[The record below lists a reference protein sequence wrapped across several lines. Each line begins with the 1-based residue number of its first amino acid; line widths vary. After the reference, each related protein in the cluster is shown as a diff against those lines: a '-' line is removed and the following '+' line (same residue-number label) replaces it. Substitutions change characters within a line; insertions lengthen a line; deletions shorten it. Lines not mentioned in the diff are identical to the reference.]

1 MGINFADEKVNIKST
16 VQFGSKRIISNPV
29 QEEIRKSGLKIPKPE
44 YEKLSVKNYMTEE
57 EYKAF
62 STLPPSQQ
70 KRAFEVF
77 KQSPEYKRFK
87 KNLDA
92 QSKIFS
98 KDVTDSVTFFGD
110 NMDTAGSDN
119 ARTDNKKR
127 RSNSHEDAE
136 SRGYSLR
143 TSDDNSMNISRQE
156 ALKTSTESAE
166 NAGKQAATAARTGA
180 KTAAQTGAAAGT
192 GGASEVAK
200 AATEAVKKYSDTLK
214 EATAQSESEPA
225 DYETEHSSDI
235 AISKSEMGTIQKI
248 TAVIM
253 TFVAAL
259 ISQIG
264 IILLPVLII
273 IAIVIVLVS
282 ILITLI
288 TSIAGTIADTGE
300 KTVSGIYKQLLS
312 SNTIGYT
319 QEIEDAAK
327 GENLDD
333 YVNYLLAIMEVETHG
348 TGTDVMQSSES
359 AGLPPNSFK
368 TPQES
373 IVQGA
378 KYFASCVM
386 KASEKGCDIN
396 TAIQAY
402 NYGTG
407 FIDYVAE
414 NGKVYTLDLAIAFA
428 EEKSGGKQVDYKNQI
443 AIDYN
448 GGWRYA
454 YGNMFYAQLV
464 NQYIYNYDNATVQK
478 IVDEAMK
485 YSGWDYISGGSSPD
499 DGGFDCSGLVQYVY
513 GEAGISLPRLEK
525 DQYEACEE
533 IEAENI
539 QPGDLIFY
547 KNETSNGEIGHVA
560 IYLGNGKVFEAGD
573 PIGIY
578 SATDEWHTSNQLHIG
593 RVKGI
598 EDSDST
604 SDD

>member
-1 MGINFADEKVNIKST
+1 MGINFADEKVNVKSIP
-16 VQFGSKRIISNPV
+16 QFGSTRKILNPV
-29 QEEIRKSGLKIPKPE
+29 EEEIKKSGLKIPKPE
-44 YEKLSVKNYMTEE
+44 YERLSVENYMTKE

-62 STLPPSQQ
+62 SSLPPSQQ

-87 KNLDA
+87 KKLDA
-92 QSKIFS
+92 QSELLS
-98 KDVTDSVTFFGD
+98 KNVTDSVTFFD
-110 NMDTAGSDN
+110 EKNKKNEQPS
-119 ARTDNKKR
+119 TDNQNYSYRINEQETTYSAMENTKKAG
-127 RSNSHEDAE
+127 EQTAKK
-136 SRGYSLR
+136 
-143 TSDDNSMNISRQE
+143 
-156 ALKTSTESAE
+156 AAE
-166 NAGKQAATAARTGA
+166 NGA
-180 KTAAQTGAAAGT
+180 KTAAQTGAAAGS
-192 GGASEVAK
+192 GGASEIAK
-200 AATEAVKKYSDTLK
+200 EATEAVKKYADTLK
-214 EATAQSESEPA
+214 DASSQSESDPT
-225 DYETEHSSDI
+225 DYQTEHSSDI
-235 AISKSEMGTIQKI
+235 AISKSGMGTIQKI

-253 TFVAAL
+253 AFAAAL
-259 ISQIG
+259 ISQLG
-264 IILLPVLII
+264 VILLPLLIVL
-273 IAIVIVLVS
+273 AVVIVIVSLLVA
-282 ILITLI
+282 LIS
-288 TSIAGTIADTGE
+288 SIAGAVKDASSAQVIAGL
-300 KTVSGIYKQLLS
+300 YRQLLS
-312 SNTIGYT
+312 DNTISYT
-319 QEIEDAAK
+319 QDVKDAAVN
-327 GENLDD
+327 EQVED
-333 YVNYLLAIMEVETHG
+333 YVNYLLAIMEVESHG
-348 TGTDVMQSSES
+348 IGTDVMQSSES

-373 IVQGA
+373 IAQGA

-386 KASEKGCDIN
+386 KASEKECDIN

-414 NGKVYTLDLAIAFA
+414 NGKAYTLDLAIAFA
-428 EEKSGGKQVDYKNQI
+428 EEKSGGNQVAYKNQI

-513 GEAGISLPRLEK
+513 GKAGINLPRLEK

-533 IEAENI
+533 IEEENI

-598 EDSDST
+598 EDADSA

>member
-1 MGINFADEKVNIKST
+1 MGINFADEKVNVKSIP
-16 VQFGSKRIISNPV
+16 QFGSTRKILNPV
-29 QEEIRKSGLKIPKPE
+29 EEEIKKSGLKIPKPE
-44 YEKLSVKNYMTEE
+44 YERLSVENYMTKE

-62 STLPPSQQ
+62 SSLSPSQQ

-87 KNLDA
+87 KKLDA
-92 QSKIFS
+92 QSELLS
-98 KDVTDSVTFFGD
+98 KNVTDSVTFFD
-110 NMDTAGSDN
+110 EKNKKN
-119 ARTDNKKR
+119 EQPYTDNQ
-127 RSNSHEDAE
+127 N
-136 SRGYSLR
+136 YSYR
-143 TSDDNSMNISRQE
+143 INEQE
-156 ALKTSTESAE
+156 ASYSAMENTKKAGEQTAKKAAE
-166 NAGKQAATAARTGA
+166 NGA
-180 KTAAQTGAAAGT
+180 KTAAQTGAAAGS
-192 GGASEVAK
+192 GGASEIAK
-200 AATEAVKKYSDTLK
+200 EATEAVKKYADTLK
-214 EATAQSESEPA
+214 DASSQPESDPT
-225 DYETEHSSDI
+225 DYQTEHSSDI
-235 AISKSEMGTIQKI
+235 AISKSGMGTIQKI

-253 TFVAAL
+253 AFAAAL
-259 ISQIG
+259 ISQLG
-264 IILLPVLII
+264 VILLPLLIVL
-273 IAIVIVLVS
+273 AVVIVIVSLLVA
-282 ILITLI
+282 LIS
-288 TSIAGTIADTGE
+288 SIAGAVKDASSAQVIAGL
-300 KTVSGIYKQLLS
+300 YRQLLS
-312 SNTIGYT
+312 DNTISYT
-319 QEIEDAAK
+319 QDVKDAAVN
-327 GENLDD
+327 EQIED
-333 YVNYLLAIMEVETHG
+333 YVNYLLAIMEVESHG
-348 TGTDVMQSSES
+348 IGTDVMQSSES

-373 IVQGA
+373 IAQGA

-386 KASEKGCDIN
+386 KASEKECDIN

-414 NGKVYTLDLAIAFA
+414 NGKAYTLDLAIAFA
-428 EEKSGGKQVDYKNQI
+428 EEKSGGKQVAYKNQI

-478 IVDEAMK
+478 IIDEAMK
-485 YSGWDYISGGSSPD
+485 YSGLDYISGGSSPD

-513 GEAGISLPRLEK
+513 GEAGINLPRLEK

-560 IYLGNGKVFEAGD
+560 IYIGNGKVFEAGD

-598 EDSDST
+598 EDADSA

>member
-1 MGINFADEKVNIKST
+1 MGINFADEKVNVKSIP
-16 VQFGSKRIISNPV
+16 QFGSTRKILNPV
-29 QEEIRKSGLKIPKPE
+29 EEEIKKSGLKIPKPE
-44 YEKLSVKNYMTEE
+44 YERLSVENYMTKE

-62 STLPPSQQ
+62 SSLPPSQQ

-87 KNLDA
+87 KKLDA
-92 QSKIFS
+92 QSELLS
-98 KDVTDSVTFFGD
+98 KNVTDSVTFFD
-110 NMDTAGSDN
+110 EKNKKNEQPS
-119 ARTDNKKR
+119 TDNQNYSYRINEQETTYSAMENTKKAG
-127 RSNSHEDAE
+127 EQTAKK
-136 SRGYSLR
+136 
-143 TSDDNSMNISRQE
+143 
-156 ALKTSTESAE
+156 AAE
-166 NAGKQAATAARTGA
+166 NGA
-180 KTAAQTGAAAGT
+180 KTAAQTGAAAGS
-192 GGASEVAK
+192 GGASEIAK
-200 AATEAVKKYSDTLK
+200 EATEAVKKYADTLK
-214 EATAQSESEPA
+214 DASSQSESDPT
-225 DYETEHSSDI
+225 DYQTEHSSDI
-235 AISKSEMGTIQKI
+235 AISKSGMGTIQKI

-253 TFVAAL
+253 AFAAAL
-259 ISQIG
+259 ISQLG
-264 IILLPVLII
+264 VILLPLLIVL
-273 IAIVIVLVS
+273 AVVIVIVSLLVA
-282 ILITLI
+282 LIS
-288 TSIAGTIADTGE
+288 SIAGAVQDASSAQVIAGL
-300 KTVSGIYKQLLS
+300 YRQLLS
-312 SNTIGYT
+312 DNTISYT
-319 QEIEDAAK
+319 QDVKDAAVN
-327 GENLDD
+327 EQVED
-333 YVNYLLAIMEVETHG
+333 YVNYLLAIMEVESHG
-348 TGTDVMQSSES
+348 IGTDVMQSSES

-373 IVQGA
+373 IAQGA

-386 KASEKGCDIN
+386 KASEKECDIN

-414 NGKVYTLDLAIAFA
+414 NGKAYTLDLAIAFA
-428 EEKSGGKQVDYKNQI
+428 EEKSGGNQVAYKNQI

-478 IVDEAMK
+478 IIDEAMK

-513 GEAGISLPRLEK
+513 GEAGINLPRLEK
-525 DQYEACEE
+525 DQYEVCEE

-598 EDSDST
+598 EDADSA

>member
-1 MGINFADEKVNIKST
+1 MGINFADEKVNVKSIP
-16 VQFGSKRIISNPV
+16 QFGSTRKILNPV
-29 QEEIRKSGLKIPKPE
+29 EEEIKKSCLKIPKPE
-44 YEKLSVKNYMTEE
+44 YERLSVENYMTKE

-62 STLPPSQQ
+62 SSLPPSQQ

-87 KNLDA
+87 KKLDA
-92 QSKIFS
+92 QSELLS
-98 KDVTDSVTFFGD
+98 KNVTDSVTFFD
-110 NMDTAGSDN
+110 EKNKKNEQPS
-119 ARTDNKKR
+119 TDNQNYSYRINEQETTYSAMENTKKAG
-127 RSNSHEDAE
+127 EQTAKK
-136 SRGYSLR
+136 
-143 TSDDNSMNISRQE
+143 
-156 ALKTSTESAE
+156 AAE
-166 NAGKQAATAARTGA
+166 NGA
-180 KTAAQTGAAAGT
+180 KTAAQTGAAAGS
-192 GGASEVAK
+192 GGASEIAK
-200 AATEAVKKYSDTLK
+200 EATEAVKKYADTLK
-214 EATAQSESEPA
+214 DASSQSESDPT
-225 DYETEHSSDI
+225 DYQTEHSSDI
-235 AISKSEMGTIQKI
+235 AISKSGMGTIQKI

-253 TFVAAL
+253 AFAAAL
-259 ISQIG
+259 ISQLG
-264 IILLPVLII
+264 VILLPLLIVL
-273 IAIVIVLVS
+273 AVVIVIVSLLVA
-282 ILITLI
+282 LIS
-288 TSIAGTIADTGE
+288 SIAGAVKDASSAQVIAGL
-300 KTVSGIYKQLLS
+300 YRQLLS
-312 SNTIGYT
+312 DNTISYT
-319 QEIEDAAK
+319 QDVKDAAVN
-327 GENLDD
+327 EQVED
-333 YVNYLLAIMEVETHG
+333 YVNYLLAIMEVESHG
-348 TGTDVMQSSES
+348 IGTDVMQSSES

-373 IVQGA
+373 IAQGA

-386 KASEKGCDIN
+386 KASEKECDIN

-414 NGKVYTLDLAIAFA
+414 NGKAYTLDLAIAFA
-428 EEKSGGKQVDYKNQI
+428 EEKSGGNQVAYKNQI

-478 IVDEAMK
+478 IIDEAMK

-513 GEAGISLPRLEK
+513 GEAGINLPRLEK
-525 DQYEACEE
+525 DQYEVCEE

-598 EDSDST
+598 EDADSA

>member
-1 MGINFADEKVNIKST
+1 MGINFADEKVNVKSMP
-16 VQFGSKRIISNPV
+16 QFGSTRKILNPV
-29 QEEIRKSGLKIPKPE
+29 EEEIKRSGLKIPKPE
-44 YEKLSVKNYMTEE
+44 YERMSVENYMTKE

-62 STLPPSQQ
+62 SSLPPSQQ

-87 KNLDA
+87 KKLDA
-92 QSKIFS
+92 QSELLS
-98 KDVTDSVTFFGD
+98 KNVTDSVTFFD
-110 NMDTAGSDN
+110 EKNKKNEQPS
-119 ARTDNKKR
+119 TDNQ
-127 RSNSHEDAE
+127 N
-136 SRGYSLR
+136 YSYR
-143 TSDDNSMNISRQE
+143 INEQE
-156 ALKTSTESAE
+156 ATYSAMENTKKAGEQTAKKAAE
-166 NAGKQAATAARTGA
+166 NGA
-180 KTAAQTGAAAGT
+180 KTAAQTGAAAGS
-192 GGASEVAK
+192 GGASEIAK
-200 AATEAVKKYSDTLK
+200 EATEAVKKYADTLK
-214 EATAQSESEPA
+214 DASSQPESDPT
-225 DYETEHSSDI
+225 DYQTEHSSDI
-235 AISKSEMGTIQKI
+235 AISKSGMGTIQKI

-253 TFVAAL
+253 AFAAAL
-259 ISQIG
+259 ISQLG
-264 IILLPVLII
+264 VILLPLLIVL
-273 IAIVIVLVS
+273 AVVIVIVSLLVA
-282 ILITLI
+282 LIS
-288 TSIAGTIADTGE
+288 SIAGAVKDASSAQVIAGL
-300 KTVSGIYKQLLS
+300 YRQLLS
-312 SNTIGYT
+312 DNTISYT
-319 QEIEDAAK
+319 QDVKDAAVN
-327 GENLDD
+327 EQVED
-333 YVNYLLAIMEVETHG
+333 YVNYLLAIMEVESHG
-348 TGTDVMQSSES
+348 IGTDVMQSSES

-373 IVQGA
+373 IAQGA

-386 KASEKGCDIN
+386 KASDKECDIN

-407 FIDYVAE
+407 FIDFVAE

-428 EEKSGGKQVDYKNQI
+428 EEKSGGKQVAYKNQI

-478 IVDEAMK
+478 IIDEAMK

-513 GEAGISLPRLEK
+513 GEAGINLPRLEK
-525 DQYEACEE
+525 DQYEVCEE

-560 IYLGNGKVFEAGD
+560 IYLGNGKVLEAGD

-598 EDSDST
+598 EDADSA

>member
-1 MGINFADEKVNIKST
+1 MGINFADEKVNVKSIP
-16 VQFGSKRIISNPV
+16 QFGSTRKILNPV
-29 QEEIRKSGLKIPKPE
+29 EEEIKKSGLKIPKPE
-44 YEKLSVKNYMTEE
+44 YERLSVENYMTKE

-62 STLPPSQQ
+62 SSLPPSQQ

-87 KNLDA
+87 KKLDA
-92 QSKIFS
+92 QSELLS
-98 KDVTDSVTFFGD
+98 KNVTDSVTFFD
-110 NMDTAGSDN
+110 EKNKKNEQPS
-119 ARTDNKKR
+119 TDNQNYSYRINEQETTYSAMENTKKAG
-127 RSNSHEDAE
+127 EQTAKK
-136 SRGYSLR
+136 
-143 TSDDNSMNISRQE
+143 
-156 ALKTSTESAE
+156 AAE
-166 NAGKQAATAARTGA
+166 NGA
-180 KTAAQTGAAAGT
+180 KTAAQTGAAAGS
-192 GGASEVAK
+192 GGASEIAK
-200 AATEAVKKYSDTLK
+200 EATEAVKKYADTLK
-214 EATAQSESEPA
+214 DASSQSESDPT
-225 DYETEHSSDI
+225 DYQTEHSSDI
-235 AISKSEMGTIQKI
+235 AISKSGMGTIQKI

-253 TFVAAL
+253 AFAAAL
-259 ISQIG
+259 ISQLG
-264 IILLPVLII
+264 VILLPLLIVL
-273 IAIVIVLVS
+273 AVVIVIVSLLVA
-282 ILITLI
+282 LIS
-288 TSIAGTIADTGE
+288 SIAGAVKDASSAQVIAGL
-300 KTVSGIYKQLLS
+300 YRQLLS
-312 SNTIGYT
+312 DNTISYT
-319 QEIEDAAK
+319 QDVKDAAVN
-327 GENLDD
+327 EQVED
-333 YVNYLLAIMEVETHG
+333 YVNYLLAIMEVESHG
-348 TGTDVMQSSES
+348 IGTDVMQSSES

-373 IVQGA
+373 IAQGA

-386 KASEKGCDIN
+386 KASEKECDIN

-414 NGKVYTLDLAIAFA
+414 NGKAYTLDLAIAFA
-428 EEKSGGKQVDYKNQI
+428 EEKSGGNQVAYKNQI
-443 AIDYN
+443 AINYN

-478 IVDEAMK
+478 IIDEAMK

-513 GEAGISLPRLEK
+513 GEAGINLPRLEK
-525 DQYEACEE
+525 DQYEVCEE

-598 EDSDST
+598 EDADSA

>member
-1 MGINFADEKVNIKST
+1 MGINFADEKVNVKSIP
-16 VQFGSKRIISNPV
+16 QFGSTRKILNPV
-29 QEEIRKSGLKIPKPE
+29 EEEIKRSGLKIPKPE
-44 YEKLSVKNYMTEE
+44 YERMSVENYMTKE

-62 STLPPSQQ
+62 SSLPPSQQ

-87 KNLDA
+87 KKLDA
-92 QSKIFS
+92 QSELLS
-98 KDVTDSVTFFGD
+98 KNVTDSVTFFD
-110 NMDTAGSDN
+110 EKNKKNEQPS
-119 ARTDNKKR
+119 TDNQNYSYRINEHEASYSAMENTQKAGEQTAKK
-127 RSNSHEDAE
+127 A
-136 SRGYSLR
+136 
-143 TSDDNSMNISRQE
+143 
-156 ALKTSTESAE
+156 AE
-166 NAGKQAATAARTGA
+166 NGA
-180 KTAAQTGAAAGT
+180 KTAAQTGAAAGS
-192 GGASEVAK
+192 GGASEIAK
-200 AATEAVKKYSDTLK
+200 EATEAVKKYADTLK
-214 EATAQSESEPA
+214 DASSQPESDPT
-225 DYETEHSSDI
+225 DYQTEHSSDI
-235 AISKSEMGTIQKI
+235 AISKSGMGTIQKI

-253 TFVAAL
+253 AFAAAL
-259 ISQIG
+259 ISQLG
-264 IILLPVLII
+264 VILLPLLIVL
-273 IAIVIVLVS
+273 AVVIVIVSLLVA
-282 ILITLI
+282 LIS
-288 TSIAGTIADTGE
+288 SIAGAVKDASSAQVIAGL
-300 KTVSGIYKQLLS
+300 YRQLLS
-312 SNTIGYT
+312 DNTISYT
-319 QEIEDAAK
+319 QDVKDAAVN
-327 GENLDD
+327 EQVED
-333 YVNYLLAIMEVETHG
+333 YVNYLLAIMEVESHG
-348 TGTDVMQSSES
+348 IGTDVMQSSES

-373 IVQGA
+373 IAQGA

-386 KASEKGCDIN
+386 KASEKECDIN

-407 FIDYVAE
+407 FIDFVAE

-428 EEKSGGKQVDYKNQI
+428 EEKSGGKQVAYKNQI

-513 GEAGISLPRLEK
+513 GEAGINLPRLEK
-525 DQYEACEE
+525 DQYETCEE

-560 IYLGNGKVFEAGD
+560 IYIGNGKVFEAGD

-598 EDSDST
+598 EDADSA

>member
-1 MGINFADEKVNIKST
+1 MTGVVLTLAPDYIPRFRKLVPRLIKRLR
-16 VQFGSKRIISNPV
+16 VVISGN
-29 QEEIRKSGLKIPKPE
+29 G
-44 YEKLSVKNYMTEE
+44 
-57 EYKAF
+57 KAEC
-62 STLPPSQQ
+62 
-70 KRAFEVF
+70 AV
-77 KQSPEYKRFK
+77 
-87 KNLDA
+87 
-92 QSKIFS
+92 
-98 KDVTDSVTFFGD
+98 DSVPDPFVQV
-110 NMDTAGSDN
+110 NMLHLLSILA
-119 ARTDNKKR
+119 
-127 RSNSHEDAE
+127 EDDKE
-136 SRGYSLR
+136 
-143 TSDDNSMNISRQE
+143 
-156 ALKTSTESAE
+156 
-166 NAGKQAATAARTGA
+166 
-180 KTAAQTGAAAGT
+180 
-192 GGASEVAK
+192 
-200 AATEAVKKYSDTLK
+200 ATEAVKKYADTLK
-214 EATAQSESEPA
+214 DASSQPESDPT
-225 DYETEHSSDI
+225 DYQTEHSSDI
-235 AISKSEMGTIQKI
+235 AISKSGMGTIQKI

-253 TFVAAL
+253 AFAAAL
-259 ISQIG
+259 ISQLG
-264 IILLPVLII
+264 VILLPLLIVL
-273 IAIVIVLVS
+273 AVVIVIVSLLVA
-282 ILITLI
+282 LIS
-288 TSIAGTIADTGE
+288 SIAGAVKDASSAQVIAGL
-300 KTVSGIYKQLLS
+300 YRQLLS
-312 SNTIGYT
+312 DNTISYT
-319 QEIEDAAK
+319 QDVKDAAVN
-327 GENLDD
+327 EQIED
-333 YVNYLLAIMEVETHG
+333 YVNYLLAIMEVESHG
-348 TGTDVMQSSES
+348 IGTDVMQSSES

-373 IVQGA
+373 IAQGA

-386 KASEKGCDIN
+386 KASEKECDIN

-414 NGKVYTLDLAIAFA
+414 NGKAYTLDLAIAFA
-428 EEKSGGKQVDYKNQI
+428 EEKSGGKQVAYKNQI

-478 IVDEAMK
+478 IIDEAMK

-513 GEAGISLPRLEK
+513 GEAGINLPRLEK

-560 IYLGNGKVFEAGD
+560 IYIGNGKVFEAGD

-598 EDSDST
+598 EDADSA

>member
-1 MGINFADEKVNIKST
+1 MGINFADEKVNVKSIP
-16 VQFGSKRIISNPV
+16 QFGSTRKILNPV
-29 QEEIRKSGLKIPKPE
+29 EEEIKKSGLKIPKPE
-44 YEKLSVKNYMTEE
+44 YERLSVENYMTKE

-62 STLPPSQQ
+62 SSLSPSQQ

-87 KNLDA
+87 KKLDA
-92 QSKIFS
+92 QSELLS
-98 KDVTDSVTFFGD
+98 KNVTDSVTFFD
-110 NMDTAGSDN
+110 EKNKKN
-119 ARTDNKKR
+119 EQPYTDNQ
-127 RSNSHEDAE
+127 N
-136 SRGYSLR
+136 YSYR
-143 TSDDNSMNISRQE
+143 INEQE
-156 ALKTSTESAE
+156 ASYSAMENTKKAGEQTAKKAAE
-166 NAGKQAATAARTGA
+166 NGA
-180 KTAAQTGAAAGT
+180 KTAAQTGAAAGS
-192 GGASEVAK
+192 GGASEIAK
-200 AATEAVKKYSDTLK
+200 EATEAVKKYADTLK
-214 EATAQSESEPA
+214 DASSQPESDPT
-225 DYETEHSSDI
+225 DYQTEHSSDI
-235 AISKSEMGTIQKI
+235 AISKSGMGTIQKI

-253 TFVAAL
+253 AFAAAL
-259 ISQIG
+259 ISQLG
-264 IILLPVLII
+264 VILLPLLIVL
-273 IAIVIVLVS
+273 AVVIVIVSLLVA
-282 ILITLI
+282 LIS
-288 TSIAGTIADTGE
+288 SIAGAVKDASSAQVIAGL
-300 KTVSGIYKQLLS
+300 YRQLLS
-312 SNTIGYT
+312 DNTISYT
-319 QEIEDAAK
+319 QDVKDAAVN
-327 GENLDD
+327 EQVED
-333 YVNYLLAIMEVETHG
+333 YVNYLLAIMEVESHG
-348 TGTDVMQSSES
+348 IGTDVMQSSES

-373 IVQGA
+373 IAQGA

-386 KASEKGCDIN
+386 KASEKECDIN

-414 NGKVYTLDLAIAFA
+414 NGKAYTLDLAIAFA
-428 EEKSGGKQVDYKNQI
+428 EEKSGGNQVAYKNQI

-478 IVDEAMK
+478 IIDEAMK
-485 YSGWDYISGGSSPD
+485 YSGWDYISGGSSHD

-513 GEAGISLPRLEK
+513 GEAGINLPRLEK
-525 DQYEACEE
+525 DQYEVCEE

-598 EDSDST
+598 EDADSA

>member
-1 MGINFADEKVNIKST
+1 MGINFADEKVNVKSIP
-16 VQFGSKRIISNPV
+16 QFGSTRKILNPV
-29 QEEIRKSGLKIPKPE
+29 EEEIKKSGLKIPKPE
-44 YEKLSVKNYMTEE
+44 YERLSVENYMTKE

-62 STLPPSQQ
+62 SSLSPSQQ

-87 KNLDA
+87 KKLDA
-92 QSKIFS
+92 QSELLS
-98 KDVTDSVTFFGD
+98 KNVTDSVTFFD
-110 NMDTAGSDN
+110 EKNKKNEQPS
-119 ARTDNKKR
+119 TDNQNYSYRINEHEASYSAMENTKKAG
-127 RSNSHEDAE
+127 EQTAKK
-136 SRGYSLR
+136 
-143 TSDDNSMNISRQE
+143 
-156 ALKTSTESAE
+156 AAE
-166 NAGKQAATAARTGA
+166 NGA
-180 KTAAQTGAAAGT
+180 KTAAQTGAAAGS
-192 GGASEVAK
+192 GGASEIAK
-200 AATEAVKKYSDTLK
+200 EATEAVKKYADTLK
-214 EATAQSESEPA
+214 DASSQPESDPT
-225 DYETEHSSDI
+225 DYQTEHSSDI
-235 AISKSEMGTIQKI
+235 AISKSGMGTIQKI

-253 TFVAAL
+253 AFAAAL
-259 ISQIG
+259 ISQLG
-264 IILLPVLII
+264 VILLPLLIVL
-273 IAIVIVLVS
+273 AVVIVIVSLLVA
-282 ILITLI
+282 LIS
-288 TSIAGTIADTGE
+288 SIAGA
-300 KTVSGIYKQLLS
+300 VSDASTATAIGGLYKQLLS
-312 SNTIGYT
+312 DNTISYT
-319 QEIEDAAK
+319 DDVKDAAANEK
-327 GENLDD
+327 IED
-333 YVNYLLAIMEVETHG
+333 YVNYLLAIMEVESHG
-348 TGTDVMQSSES
+348 SGTDVMQSSES

-373 IVQGA
+373 ITQGA
-378 KYFASCVM
+378 KYFASCVT
-386 KASEKGCDIN
+386 KASEKNCDIN

-407 FIDYVAE
+407 FIDFVAE

-428 EEKSGGKQVDYKNQI
+428 KDKSDGKKVDYKNQI

-513 GEAGISLPRLEK
+513 GEAGINLPRLEK

-533 IEAENI
+533 IEEENI

-598 EDSDST
+598 EDADSEG
-604 SDD
+604 DD

>member
-1 MGINFADEKVNIKST
+1 MGINFADEKVNVKSMP
-16 VQFGSKRIISNPV
+16 QFGSTRKILNPV
-29 QEEIRKSGLKIPKPE
+29 EEEIKRSGLKIPKPE
-44 YEKLSVKNYMTEE
+44 YERLSVENYMTKE

-62 STLPPSQQ
+62 SSLPPSQQ

-87 KNLDA
+87 KKLDA
-92 QSKIFS
+92 QSELLS
-98 KDVTDSVTFFGD
+98 KNVTDSVTFFD
-110 NMDTAGSDN
+110 EKNKKNEQPS
-119 ARTDNKKR
+119 TDNQNYSYRINEQETTYSAMENTKKAG
-127 RSNSHEDAE
+127 EQTAKK
-136 SRGYSLR
+136 
-143 TSDDNSMNISRQE
+143 
-156 ALKTSTESAE
+156 AAE
-166 NAGKQAATAARTGA
+166 NGA
-180 KTAAQTGAAAGT
+180 KTAAQTGAAAGS
-192 GGASEVAK
+192 GGASEIAK
-200 AATEAVKKYSDTLK
+200 EATEAVKKYADTLK
-214 EATAQSESEPA
+214 DASSQSESDPT
-225 DYETEHSSDI
+225 DYQTEHSSDI
-235 AISKSEMGTIQKI
+235 AISKSGMGTIQKI

-253 TFVAAL
+253 AFAAAL
-259 ISQIG
+259 ISQLG
-264 IILLPVLII
+264 VILLPLLIVL
-273 IAIVIVLVS
+273 AVVIVIVSLLVA
-282 ILITLI
+282 LIS
-288 TSIAGTIADTGE
+288 SIAGAVKDASSAQVIAGL
-300 KTVSGIYKQLLS
+300 YRQLLS
-312 SNTIGYT
+312 DNTISYT
-319 QEIEDAAK
+319 QDVKDAAVN
-327 GENLDD
+327 EQVED
-333 YVNYLLAIMEVETHG
+333 YVNYLLAIMEVESHG
-348 TGTDVMQSSES
+348 IGTDVMQSSES

-373 IVQGA
+373 IAQGA

-386 KASEKGCDIN
+386 KASEKECDIN

-414 NGKVYTLDLAIAFA
+414 NGKAYTLDLAIAFA
-428 EEKSGGKQVDYKNQI
+428 EEKSGGNQVAYKNQI

-478 IVDEAMK
+478 IIDEAMK

-513 GEAGISLPRLEK
+513 GEAGINLPRLEK
-525 DQYEACEE
+525 DQYEVCEE

-560 IYLGNGKVFEAGD
+560 IYIGNGKVFEAGD

-598 EDSDST
+598 EDADSA

>member
-1 MGINFADEKVNIKST
+1 MGINFADEKVNVKSIP
-16 VQFGSKRIISNPV
+16 QFGSTRKILNPV
-29 QEEIRKSGLKIPKPE
+29 EEEIKKSGLKIPKPE
-44 YEKLSVKNYMTEE
+44 YERLSVENYMTKE

-62 STLPPSQQ
+62 SSLSPSQQ

-87 KNLDA
+87 KKLDA
-92 QSKIFS
+92 QSELLS
-98 KDVTDSVTFFGD
+98 KNVTDSVTFFD
-110 NMDTAGSDN
+110 EKNKKN
-119 ARTDNKKR
+119 EQPYTDNQ
-127 RSNSHEDAE
+127 N
-136 SRGYSLR
+136 YSYR
-143 TSDDNSMNISRQE
+143 INEQE
-156 ALKTSTESAE
+156 ASYSAMENTKKAGEQTAKKAAE
-166 NAGKQAATAARTGA
+166 NGA
-180 KTAAQTGAAAGT
+180 KTAAQTGAAAGS
-192 GGASEVAK
+192 GGASEIAK
-200 AATEAVKKYSDTLK
+200 EATEAVKKYADTLK
-214 EATAQSESEPA
+214 DASSQPESDPT
-225 DYETEHSSDI
+225 DYQTEHSSDI
-235 AISKSEMGTIQKI
+235 AISKSGMGTIQKI

-253 TFVAAL
+253 AFAAAL
-259 ISQIG
+259 ISQLG
-264 IILLPVLII
+264 VILLPLLIVL
-273 IAIVIVLVS
+273 AVVIVIVSLLVA
-282 ILITLI
+282 LIS
-288 TSIAGTIADTGE
+288 SIAGAVKDASSAQVIAGL
-300 KTVSGIYKQLLS
+300 YRQLLS
-312 SNTIGYT
+312 DNTISYT
-319 QEIEDAAK
+319 QDVKDAAVN
-327 GENLDD
+327 EQIED
-333 YVNYLLAIMEVETHG
+333 YVNYLLAIMEVESHG
-348 TGTDVMQSSES
+348 IGTDVMQSSES

-373 IVQGA
+373 IAQGA

-386 KASEKGCDIN
+386 KASDKECDIN

-407 FIDYVAE
+407 FIDFVAE

-428 EEKSGGKQVDYKNQI
+428 EEKSGGKQVAYKNQI

-513 GEAGISLPRLEK
+513 GKSGINLPRLEK

-533 IEAENI
+533 IEEENI

-598 EDSDST
+598 EDADSA

>member
-1 MGINFADEKVNIKST
+1 MGINFADEKVNVKSIP
-16 VQFGSKRIISNPV
+16 QFGSTRKILNPV
-29 QEEIRKSGLKIPKPE
+29 EEEIKKSGLKIPKPE
-44 YEKLSVKNYMTEE
+44 YERLSVENYMTKE

-62 STLPPSQQ
+62 SSLSPSQQ
-70 KRAFEVF
+70 KRVFEVF

-87 KNLDA
+87 KKLDA
-92 QSKIFS
+92 QSELLS
-98 KDVTDSVTFFGD
+98 KNVTDSVTFFD
-110 NMDTAGSDN
+110 EKNKKN
-119 ARTDNKKR
+119 EQPYTDNQ
-127 RSNSHEDAE
+127 N
-136 SRGYSLR
+136 YSYR
-143 TSDDNSMNISRQE
+143 INEQE
-156 ALKTSTESAE
+156 ASYSAMENTKKAGEQTAKKAAE
-166 NAGKQAATAARTGA
+166 NGA
-180 KTAAQTGAAAGT
+180 KTAAQTGAAAGS
-192 GGASEVAK
+192 GGASEIAK
-200 AATEAVKKYSDTLK
+200 EATEAVKKYADTLK
-214 EATAQSESEPA
+214 DASSQPESDPT
-225 DYETEHSSDI
+225 DYQTEHSSDI
-235 AISKSEMGTIQKI
+235 AISKSGMGTIQKI

-253 TFVAAL
+253 AFAAAL
-259 ISQIG
+259 ISQLG
-264 IILLPVLII
+264 VILLPLLIVL
-273 IAIVIVLVS
+273 AVVIVIVSLLVA
-282 ILITLI
+282 LIS
-288 TSIAGTIADTGE
+288 SIAGAVKDASSAQVIAGL
-300 KTVSGIYKQLLS
+300 YRQLLS
-312 SNTIGYT
+312 DNTISYT
-319 QEIEDAAK
+319 QDVKDAAVN
-327 GENLDD
+327 EQIED
-333 YVNYLLAIMEVETHG
+333 YVNYLLAIMEVESHG
-348 TGTDVMQSSES
+348 IGTDVMQSSES

-373 IVQGA
+373 IAQGA

-386 KASEKGCDIN
+386 KASEKECDIN

-414 NGKVYTLDLAIAFA
+414 NGKAYTLDLAIAFA
-428 EEKSGGKQVDYKNQI
+428 EEKSGGNQVAYKNQI

-464 NQYIYNYDNATVQK
+464 NQYIYNYGNATVQK
-478 IVDEAMK
+478 IIDEAMK

-513 GEAGISLPRLEK
+513 GEAGINLPRLEK
-525 DQYEACEE
+525 DQYEVCEE

-598 EDSDST
+598 EDADSA

>member
-1 MGINFADEKVNIKST
+1 MGINFADEKVNVKSIP
-16 VQFGSKRIISNPV
+16 QFGSTRKILNPV
-29 QEEIRKSGLKIPKPE
+29 EEEIKKSGLKIPKPE
-44 YEKLSVKNYMTEE
+44 YERLSVENYMTKE

-62 STLPPSQQ
+62 SSLSPSQQ

-87 KNLDA
+87 KKLDA
-92 QSKIFS
+92 QSELLS
-98 KDVTDSVTFFGD
+98 KNVTDSVTFFD
-110 NMDTAGSDN
+110 EKNKKN
-119 ARTDNKKR
+119 EQPYTDNQ
-127 RSNSHEDAE
+127 N
-136 SRGYSLR
+136 YSYR
-143 TSDDNSMNISRQE
+143 INEQE
-156 ALKTSTESAE
+156 ASYSAMENTKKAGEQTAKKAAE
-166 NAGKQAATAARTGA
+166 NGA
-180 KTAAQTGAAAGT
+180 KTAAQTGAAAGS
-192 GGASEVAK
+192 GGASEIAK
-200 AATEAVKKYSDTLK
+200 EATEAVKKYADTLK
-214 EATAQSESEPA
+214 DASSQPESDPT
-225 DYETEHSSDI
+225 DYQTEHSSDI
-235 AISKSEMGTIQKI
+235 AISKSGMGTIQKI

-253 TFVAAL
+253 AFAAAL
-259 ISQIG
+259 ISQLG
-264 IILLPVLII
+264 VILLPLLIVL
-273 IAIVIVLVS
+273 AVVIVIASLLVALISS
-282 ILITLI
+282 IVGAVKDA
-288 TSIAGTIADTGE
+288 SSAQVIAGL
-300 KTVSGIYKQLLS
+300 YRQLLS
-312 SNTIGYT
+312 DNTISYT
-319 QEIEDAAK
+319 QDVKDAAVN
-327 GENLDD
+327 EQIED
-333 YVNYLLAIMEVETHG
+333 YVNYLLAIMEVESHG
-348 TGTDVMQSSES
+348 IGTDVMQSSES

-373 IVQGA
+373 IAQGA

-386 KASEKGCDIN
+386 KASEKECDIN

-414 NGKVYTLDLAIAFA
+414 NGKAYTLDLAIAFA
-428 EEKSGGKQVDYKNQI
+428 EEKSGGKQVAYKNQI

-513 GEAGISLPRLEK
+513 GKAGINLPRLEK

-533 IEAENI
+533 IEEENI

-598 EDSDST
+598 EDADSA

>member
-1 MGINFADEKVNIKST
+1 MGINFADEKVNVKSIP
-16 VQFGSKRIISNPV
+16 QFGSTRKILNPV
-29 QEEIRKSGLKIPKPE
+29 EEEIKKSGLKIPKPE
-44 YEKLSVKNYMTEE
+44 YERLSVENYMTKE

-62 STLPPSQQ
+62 SSLSPSQQ

-87 KNLDA
+87 KKLDA
-92 QSKIFS
+92 QSELLS
-98 KDVTDSVTFFGD
+98 KNVTDSVTFFD
-110 NMDTAGSDN
+110 EKNKKN
-119 ARTDNKKR
+119 EQPYTDNQ
-127 RSNSHEDAE
+127 N
-136 SRGYSLR
+136 YSYR
-143 TSDDNSMNISRQE
+143 INEQE
-156 ALKTSTESAE
+156 ASYSAMENTKKAGEQTAKKAAE
-166 NAGKQAATAARTGA
+166 NGA
-180 KTAAQTGAAAGT
+180 KTAAQTGAAAGS
-192 GGASEVAK
+192 GGASEIAK
-200 AATEAVKKYSDTLK
+200 EATEAVKKYADTLK
-214 EATAQSESEPA
+214 DASSQPESDPT
-225 DYETEHSSDI
+225 DYQMEHSSDI
-235 AISKSEMGTIQKI
+235 AISKSGMGTIQKI

-253 TFVAAL
+253 AFAAAL
-259 ISQIG
+259 ISQLG
-264 IILLPVLII
+264 VILLPLLIVL
-273 IAIVIVLVS
+273 AVVIVIVSLLVA
-282 ILITLI
+282 LIS
-288 TSIAGTIADTGE
+288 SIAGAVKDASSAQVIAGL
-300 KTVSGIYKQLLS
+300 YRQLLS
-312 SNTIGYT
+312 DNTISYT
-319 QEIEDAAK
+319 QDVKDAAVN
-327 GENLDD
+327 EQIED
-333 YVNYLLAIMEVETHG
+333 YVNYLLAIMEVESHG
-348 TGTDVMQSSES
+348 IGTDVMQSSES

-373 IVQGA
+373 IAQGA

-386 KASEKGCDIN
+386 KASEKECDIN

-402 NYGTG
+402 NFGTG

-428 EEKSGGKQVDYKNQI
+428 EEKSGGKQVAYKNQI
-443 AIDYN
+443 AINYN

-513 GEAGISLPRLEK
+513 GKAGINLPRLEK

-533 IEAENI
+533 IEEENI

-598 EDSDST
+598 EDADSV

>member
-1 MGINFADEKVNIKST
+1 MGINFADEKVNVKSIP
-16 VQFGSKRIISNPV
+16 QFGSTRKILNPV
-29 QEEIRKSGLKIPKPE
+29 EEEIKKSGLKIPKPE
-44 YEKLSVKNYMTEE
+44 YERLSVENYMTKE

-62 STLPPSQQ
+62 SSLSPSQQ

-87 KNLDA
+87 KKLDA
-92 QSKIFS
+92 QSELLS
-98 KDVTDSVTFFGD
+98 KNVTDSVTFFD
-110 NMDTAGSDN
+110 EKNKKN
-119 ARTDNKKR
+119 EQPYTDNQ
-127 RSNSHEDAE
+127 N
-136 SRGYSLR
+136 YSYR
-143 TSDDNSMNISRQE
+143 INEQE
-156 ALKTSTESAE
+156 ASYSAMENTKKAGEQTAKKAAE
-166 NAGKQAATAARTGA
+166 NGA
-180 KTAAQTGAAAGT
+180 KTAAQTGAAAGS
-192 GGASEVAK
+192 GGASEIAK
-200 AATEAVKKYSDTLK
+200 EATEAVKKYADTLK
-214 EATAQSESEPA
+214 DASSQPESDPT
-225 DYETEHSSDI
+225 DYQTEHSSDI
-235 AISKSEMGTIQKI
+235 AISKSGMGTIQKI

-253 TFVAAL
+253 AFAAAL
-259 ISQIG
+259 ISQLG
-264 IILLPVLII
+264 VILLPLLIVL
-273 IAIVIVLVS
+273 AVVIVIVSLLVA
-282 ILITLI
+282 LIS
-288 TSIAGTIADTGE
+288 SIAGAVKDASSAQVIAGL
-300 KTVSGIYKQLLS
+300 YRQLLS
-312 SNTIGYT
+312 DNTISYT
-319 QEIEDAAK
+319 QDVKDAAVN
-327 GENLDD
+327 EQIED
-333 YVNYLLAIMEVETHG
+333 YVNYLLAIMEVESHG
-348 TGTDVMQSSES
+348 IGTDVMQSSES

-373 IVQGA
+373 IAQGA

-386 KASEKGCDIN
+386 KASEKECDIN

-402 NYGTG
+402 NFGTG

-414 NGKVYTLDLAIAFA
+414 NGKAYTLDLAIAFA
-428 EEKSGGKQVDYKNQI
+428 EEKSGGKQVAYKNQI

-478 IVDEAMK
+478 IIDEAMK

-513 GEAGISLPRLEK
+513 GEAGINLPRLEK
-525 DQYEACEE
+525 DQYEVCEE

-598 EDSDST
+598 EDADSA

>member
-1 MGINFADEKVNIKST
+1 MGINFADEKVNVKSIP
-16 VQFGSKRIISNPV
+16 QFGSTRKILNPV
-29 QEEIRKSGLKIPKPE
+29 EEEIKKSGLKIPKPE
-44 YEKLSVKNYMTEE
+44 YERLSVENYMTKE

-62 STLPPSQQ
+62 SSLSPSQQ

-87 KNLDA
+87 KKLDA
-92 QSKIFS
+92 QSELLS
-98 KDVTDSVTFFGD
+98 KNVTDSVTFFD
-110 NMDTAGSDN
+110 EKNKKN
-119 ARTDNKKR
+119 EQPYTDNQ
-127 RSNSHEDAE
+127 N
-136 SRGYSLR
+136 YSYR
-143 TSDDNSMNISRQE
+143 INEQE
-156 ALKTSTESAE
+156 ASYSAMENTKKAGEQTAKKAAE
-166 NAGKQAATAARTGA
+166 NGA
-180 KTAAQTGAAAGT
+180 KTATQTGAAAGS
-192 GGASEVAK
+192 GGASEIAK
-200 AATEAVKKYSDTLK
+200 EATEAVKKYADTLK
-214 EATAQSESEPA
+214 DASSQPESDPT
-225 DYETEHSSDI
+225 DYQTEHSSDI
-235 AISKSEMGTIQKI
+235 AISKSGMGTIQKI

-253 TFVAAL
+253 AFAAAL
-259 ISQIG
+259 ISQLG
-264 IILLPVLII
+264 VILLPLLIVL
-273 IAIVIVLVS
+273 AVVIVIVSLLVA
-282 ILITLI
+282 LIS
-288 TSIAGTIADTGE
+288 SIAGAVKDASSAQVIAGL
-300 KTVSGIYKQLLS
+300 YRQLLS
-312 SNTIGYT
+312 DNTISYT
-319 QEIEDAAK
+319 QDVKDAAVN
-327 GENLDD
+327 EQIED
-333 YVNYLLAIMEVETHG
+333 YVNYLLAIMEVESHG
-348 TGTDVMQSSES
+348 IGTDVMQSSES

-373 IVQGA
+373 IAQGA

-386 KASEKGCDIN
+386 KASEKECDIN

-402 NYGTG
+402 NFGTG

-414 NGKVYTLDLAIAFA
+414 NGKAYTLDLAIAFA
-428 EEKSGGKQVDYKNQI
+428 EEKSGGNQVAYKNQI

-478 IVDEAMK
+478 IIDEAMK

-513 GEAGISLPRLEK
+513 GEAGINLPRLEK
-525 DQYEACEE
+525 DQYEVCEE

-598 EDSDST
+598 EDADSA

>member
-1 MGINFADEKVNIKST
+1 MGINFADEKVNVKSIP
-16 VQFGSKRIISNPV
+16 QFGSTRKILNPV
-29 QEEIRKSGLKIPKPE
+29 EEEIKKSGLKIPKPE
-44 YEKLSVKNYMTEE
+44 YERLSVENYMTKE

-62 STLPPSQQ
+62 SSLSPSQQ

-87 KNLDA
+87 KKLDA
-92 QSKIFS
+92 QSELLS
-98 KDVTDSVTFFGD
+98 KNVTDSVTFFD
-110 NMDTAGSDN
+110 EKNKKN
-119 ARTDNKKR
+119 EQPYTDNQ
-127 RSNSHEDAE
+127 N
-136 SRGYSLR
+136 YSYR
-143 TSDDNSMNISRQE
+143 INEQE
-156 ALKTSTESAE
+156 ASYSAMENTKKAGEQTAKKAAE
-166 NAGKQAATAARTGA
+166 NGA
-180 KTAAQTGAAAGT
+180 KTAAQTGAAAGS
-192 GGASEVAK
+192 GGASEIAK
-200 AATEAVKKYSDTLK
+200 EATEAVKKYADTLK
-214 EATAQSESEPA
+214 DASSQPESDPT
-225 DYETEHSSDI
+225 DYQTEHSSDI
-235 AISKSEMGTIQKI
+235 AISKSGMGTIQKI

-253 TFVAAL
+253 AFAAAL
-259 ISQIG
+259 ISQLG
-264 IILLPVLII
+264 VILLPLLIVL
-273 IAIVIVLVS
+273 AVVIVIVSLLVA
-282 ILITLI
+282 LIS
-288 TSIAGTIADTGE
+288 SIAGAVKDASSAQVIAGL
-300 KTVSGIYKQLLS
+300 YRQLLS
-312 SNTIGYT
+312 DNTISYT
-319 QEIEDAAK
+319 QDVKDAAVN
-327 GENLDD
+327 EQIED
-333 YVNYLLAIMEVETHG
+333 YVNYLLAIMEVESHG
-348 TGTDVMQSSES
+348 IGTDVMQSSES

-373 IVQGA
+373 IAQGA

-386 KASEKGCDIN
+386 KASEKECDIN

-414 NGKVYTLDLAIAFA
+414 NGKAYTLDLAIAFA
-428 EEKSGGKQVDYKNQI
+428 EEKSGGKQVAYKNQI

-478 IVDEAMK
+478 IIDEAMK

-513 GEAGISLPRLEK
+513 GEAGINLPRLEK

-598 EDSDST
+598 EDADSA

>member
-1 MGINFADEKVNIKST
+1 MGINFADEKVNVKSIP
-16 VQFGSKRIISNPV
+16 QFGSTRKILNPV
-29 QEEIRKSGLKIPKPE
+29 EEEIKKSGLKIPKPE
-44 YEKLSVKNYMTEE
+44 YERLSVENYMTKE

-62 STLPPSQQ
+62 SSLSPSQQ

-87 KNLDA
+87 KKLDA
-92 QSKIFS
+92 QSELLS
-98 KDVTDSVTFFGD
+98 KNVTDSVTFFD
-110 NMDTAGSDN
+110 EKNKKN
-119 ARTDNKKR
+119 EQPYTDNQ
-127 RSNSHEDAE
+127 N
-136 SRGYSLR
+136 YSYR
-143 TSDDNSMNISRQE
+143 INEQE
-156 ALKTSTESAE
+156 ASYSAMENTKKAGEQTAKKAAE
-166 NAGKQAATAARTGA
+166 NGA
-180 KTAAQTGAAAGT
+180 KTAAQTGAAAGS
-192 GGASEVAK
+192 GGASEIAK
-200 AATEAVKKYSDTLK
+200 EATEAVKKYADTLK
-214 EATAQSESEPA
+214 DASSQPESDPT
-225 DYETEHSSDI
+225 DYQTEHSSDI
-235 AISKSEMGTIQKI
+235 AISKSGMGTIQKI

-253 TFVAAL
+253 AFAAAL
-259 ISQIG
+259 ILQLG
-264 IILLPVLII
+264 VILLPLLIVL
-273 IAIVIVLVS
+273 AVVIVIVSLLVA
-282 ILITLI
+282 LIS
-288 TSIAGTIADTGE
+288 SIAGAVKDASSAQVIAGL
-300 KTVSGIYKQLLS
+300 YRQLLS
-312 SNTIGYT
+312 DNTISYT
-319 QEIEDAAK
+319 QDVKDAAVN
-327 GENLDD
+327 EQIED
-333 YVNYLLAIMEVETHG
+333 YVNYLLAIMEVESHG
-348 TGTDVMQSSES
+348 IGTDVMQSSES

-373 IVQGA
+373 IAQGA

-386 KASEKGCDIN
+386 KASEKECDIN

-414 NGKVYTLDLAIAFA
+414 NGKAYTLDLAIAFA
-428 EEKSGGKQVDYKNQI
+428 EEKSGGKQVAYKNQI

-478 IVDEAMK
+478 IIDEAMK

-513 GEAGISLPRLEK
+513 GEAGINLPRLEK

-560 IYLGNGKVFEAGD
+560 IYIGNGKVFEAGD

-598 EDSDST
+598 EDADSA

>member
-1 MGINFADEKVNIKST
+1 MGINFADEKVNVKSIP
-16 VQFGSKRIISNPV
+16 QFGSTRKILNPV
-29 QEEIRKSGLKIPKPE
+29 EEEIKKSGLKIPKPE
-44 YEKLSVKNYMTEE
+44 YERLSVENYMTKE

-62 STLPPSQQ
+62 SSLSPSQQ

-87 KNLDA
+87 KKLDA
-92 QSKIFS
+92 QSELLS
-98 KDVTDSVTFFGD
+98 KNVTDSVTFFD
-110 NMDTAGSDN
+110 EKNKKN
-119 ARTDNKKR
+119 EQPYTDNQ
-127 RSNSHEDAE
+127 N
-136 SRGYSLR
+136 YSYR
-143 TSDDNSMNISRQE
+143 INEQE
-156 ALKTSTESAE
+156 ASYSAMENTKKAGEQTAKKAAE
-166 NAGKQAATAARTGA
+166 NGA
-180 KTAAQTGAAAGT
+180 KTAAQTGAAAGS
-192 GGASEVAK
+192 GGASEIAK
-200 AATEAVKKYSDTLK
+200 EATEAVKKYADTLK
-214 EATAQSESEPA
+214 DASSQPESDPT
-225 DYETEHSSDI
+225 DYQTEHSSDI
-235 AISKSEMGTIQKI
+235 AISKSGMGTIQKI

-253 TFVAAL
+253 AFAAAL
-259 ISQIG
+259 ISQLG
-264 IILLPVLII
+264 VILLPLLIVL
-273 IAIVIVLVS
+273 AVVIVIVSLLVA
-282 ILITLI
+282 LIS
-288 TSIAGTIADTGE
+288 SIAGAVKDASSAQVIAGL
-300 KTVSGIYKQLLS
+300 YRQLLS
-312 SNTIGYT
+312 DNTISYT
-319 QEIEDAAK
+319 QDVKDAAVN
-327 GENLDD
+327 EQIED
-333 YVNYLLAIMEVETHG
+333 YVNYLLAIMEVESHG
-348 TGTDVMQSSES
+348 IGTDVMQSSES

-373 IVQGA
+373 IAQGA

-386 KASEKGCDIN
+386 KASEKECDIN

-414 NGKVYTLDLAIAFA
+414 NGKAYTLDLAIAFA
-428 EEKSGGKQVDYKNQI
+428 EEKSGGKQVAYKNQI

-478 IVDEAMK
+478 IIDEAMK

-513 GEAGISLPRLEK
+513 GEAGINLPRLEK

-533 IEAENI
+533 IEEENI

-598 EDSDST
+598 EDADSA

>member
-1 MGINFADEKVNIKST
+1 MGINFADEKVNVKSIP
-16 VQFGSKRIISNPV
+16 QFGSTRKILNPV
-29 QEEIRKSGLKIPKPE
+29 EEEIKKSGLKIPKPE
-44 YEKLSVKNYMTEE
+44 YERLSVENYMTKE

-62 STLPPSQQ
+62 SSLSPSQQ

-87 KNLDA
+87 KKLDA
-92 QSKIFS
+92 QTKIFS
-98 KDVTDSVTFFGD
+98 KDVTDSVTFFES

-119 ARTDNKKR
+119 TRTDNKKR

-214 EATAQSESEPA
+214 EAAAQSESEPA

-235 AISKSEMGTIQKI
+235 AISKSDMGVIQKI

-253 TFVAAL
+253 AFAAAL
-259 ISQIG
+259 ISQLG
-264 IILLPVLII
+264 IVFIPLLIVL
-273 IAIVIVLVS
+273 AVVIVIVSLLVA
-282 ILITLI
+282 LIS
-288 TSIAGTIADTGE
+288 SIAGAVRDASSAQVIAGL
-300 KTVSGIYKQLLS
+300 YRQLLS
-312 SNTIGYT
+312 DNTISYSD
-319 QEIEDAAK
+319 EVKDAAANEK
-327 GENLDD
+327 IED
-333 YVNYLLAIMEVETHG
+333 YVNYLMAIMEVESHG
-348 TGTDVMQSSES
+348 IGTDVMQSSES

-373 IVQGA
+373 IAQGS

-386 KASEKGCDIN
+386 KADEKECDIN

-402 NYGTG
+402 NYGMG

-428 EEKSGGKQVDYKNQI
+428 EEKSGGRQVDYKNQI

-454 YGNMFYAQLV
+454 YGNMFYVQLV
-464 NQYIYNYDNATVQK
+464 NQYIYNYKNTTVQK

-485 YSGWDYISGGSSPD
+485 YSGWDYISGGSTPD

-513 GEAGISLPRLEK
+513 GQAGIDLPRVEK
-525 DQYEACEE
+525 EQFEVCEE
-533 IEAENI
+533 IEADKAE
-539 QPGDLIFY
+539 PGDLIFY
-547 KNETSNGEIGHVA
+547 KMKP
-560 IYLGNGKVFEAGD
+560 LM
-573 PIGIY
+573 
-578 SATDEWHTSNQLHIG
+578 G
-593 RVKGI
+593 R
-598 EDSDST
+598 
-604 SDD
+604 

>member
-1 MGINFADEKVNIKST
+1 MGINFADEKVNVKSIP
-16 VQFGSKRIISNPV
+16 QFGSTRKILNPV
-29 QEEIRKSGLKIPKPE
+29 EEEIKKSGLKIPKPE
-44 YEKLSVKNYMTEE
+44 YERLSVENYMTKE

-62 STLPPSQQ
+62 SSLSPSQQ

-87 KNLDA
+87 KKLDA
-92 QSKIFS
+92 QSELLS
-98 KDVTDSVTFFGD
+98 KNVTDSVTFFD
-110 NMDTAGSDN
+110 EKNKKN
-119 ARTDNKKR
+119 EQPYTDNQ
-127 RSNSHEDAE
+127 N
-136 SRGYSLR
+136 YSYR
-143 TSDDNSMNISRQE
+143 INEQE
-156 ALKTSTESAE
+156 ASYSAMENTQKAGEQTAKKAAE
-166 NAGKQAATAARTGA
+166 NGA
-180 KTAAQTGAAAGT
+180 KTAAQTGAAAGS
-192 GGASEVAK
+192 GGASEIAK
-200 AATEAVKKYSDTLK
+200 EATEAVKKYADTLK
-214 EATAQSESEPA
+214 DASSQPESDPT
-225 DYETEHSSDI
+225 DYQTEHSSDI
-235 AISKSEMGTIQKI
+235 AISKSGMGTIQKI

-253 TFVAAL
+253 AFAAAL
-259 ISQIG
+259 ISQLG
-264 IILLPVLII
+264 VILLPLLIVL
-273 IAIVIVLVS
+273 AVVIVIVSLLVA
-282 ILITLI
+282 LIS
-288 TSIAGTIADTGE
+288 SIAGAVKDASSAQVIAGL
-300 KTVSGIYKQLLS
+300 YRQLLS
-312 SNTIGYT
+312 DNTISYT
-319 QEIEDAAK
+319 QDVKDAAVN
-327 GENLDD
+327 EQIED
-333 YVNYLLAIMEVETHG
+333 YVNYLLAIMEVESHG
-348 TGTDVMQSSES
+348 IGTDVMQSSES

-373 IVQGA
+373 IAQGA

-386 KASEKGCDIN
+386 KASEKECDIN

-414 NGKVYTLDLAIAFA
+414 NGKAYTLDLAIAFA
-428 EEKSGGKQVDYKNQI
+428 EEKSGGKQVAYKNQI

-478 IVDEAMK
+478 IIDEAMK

-513 GEAGISLPRLEK
+513 GEAGINLPRLEK

-533 IEAENI
+533 IEEENI

-598 EDSDST
+598 EDADSA

>member
-1 MGINFADEKVNIKST
+1 MGINFADEKVNVKSIP
-16 VQFGSKRIISNPV
+16 QFGSTRKILNPV
-29 QEEIRKSGLKIPKPE
+29 EEEIKKSGLKIPKPE
-44 YEKLSVKNYMTEE
+44 YERLSVENYMTKE

-62 STLPPSQQ
+62 SSLSPSQQ

-87 KNLDA
+87 KKLDA
-92 QSKIFS
+92 QSELLS
-98 KDVTDSVTFFGD
+98 KNVTDSVTFFD
-110 NMDTAGSDN
+110 EKNKKN
-119 ARTDNKKR
+119 EQPYTDNQ
-127 RSNSHEDAE
+127 N
-136 SRGYSLR
+136 YSYR
-143 TSDDNSMNISRQE
+143 INEQE
-156 ALKTSTESAE
+156 ASYSAMENTKKAGEQTAKKAAE
-166 NAGKQAATAARTGA
+166 NGA
-180 KTAAQTGAAAGT
+180 KTAAQTGAAAGS
-192 GGASEVAK
+192 GGASEIAK
-200 AATEAVKKYSDTLK
+200 EATEAVKKYADTLK
-214 EATAQSESEPA
+214 DASSQPESDPT
-225 DYETEHSSDI
+225 DYQTEHSSDI
-235 AISKSEMGTIQKI
+235 AISKSGMGTIQKI

-253 TFVAAL
+253 AFAAAL
-259 ISQIG
+259 ISQLG
-264 IILLPVLII
+264 VILLPLLIVL
-273 IAIVIVLVS
+273 AVVIVIVSLLVA
-282 ILITLI
+282 LIS
-288 TSIAGTIADTGE
+288 SIAGAVKDASSAQVIAGL
-300 KTVSGIYKQLLS
+300 YRQLLS
-312 SNTIGYT
+312 DNTISYT
-319 QEIEDAAK
+319 QDVKDAAVN
-327 GENLDD
+327 EQIED
-333 YVNYLLAIMEVETHG
+333 YVNYLLAIMEVESHG
-348 TGTDVMQSSES
+348 IGTDVMQSSES

-373 IVQGA
+373 IAQGA

-386 KASEKGCDIN
+386 KASEKECDIN

-414 NGKVYTLDLAIAFA
+414 NDKAYTLDLAIAFA
-428 EEKSGGKQVDYKNQI
+428 EEKSGGKQVAYKNQI

-478 IVDEAMK
+478 IIDEAMK

-513 GEAGISLPRLEK
+513 GEAGINLPRLEK

-533 IEAENI
+533 IEEENI

-598 EDSDST
+598 EDADSA

>member
-1 MGINFADEKVNIKST
+1 MGINFADEKVNVKSIP
-16 VQFGSKRIISNPV
+16 QFGSTRKILNPV
-29 QEEIRKSGLKIPKPE
+29 EEEIKKSGLKIPKPE
-44 YEKLSVKNYMTEE
+44 YERLSVENYMTKE

-62 STLPPSQQ
+62 SSLSSSQQ

-87 KNLDA
+87 KKLDA
-92 QSKIFS
+92 QSELLS
-98 KDVTDSVTFFGD
+98 KNVTDSVTFFD
-110 NMDTAGSDN
+110 EKNKKN
-119 ARTDNKKR
+119 EQPYTDNQ
-127 RSNSHEDAE
+127 N
-136 SRGYSLR
+136 YSYR
-143 TSDDNSMNISRQE
+143 INEQE
-156 ALKTSTESAE
+156 ASYSAMENTKKAGEQTAKKAAE
-166 NAGKQAATAARTGA
+166 NGA
-180 KTAAQTGAAAGT
+180 KTAAQTGAAAGS
-192 GGASEVAK
+192 GGASEIAK
-200 AATEAVKKYSDTLK
+200 EATEAVKKYADTLK
-214 EATAQSESEPA
+214 DASSQPESDPT
-225 DYETEHSSDI
+225 DYQTEHSSDI
-235 AISKSEMGTIQKI
+235 AISKSGMGTIQKI

-253 TFVAAL
+253 AFAAAL
-259 ISQIG
+259 ISQLG
-264 IILLPVLII
+264 VILLPLLIVL
-273 IAIVIVLVS
+273 AVVIVIVSLLVA
-282 ILITLI
+282 LIS
-288 TSIAGTIADTGE
+288 SIAGAVKDASSAQVIAGL
-300 KTVSGIYKQLLS
+300 YRQLLS
-312 SNTIGYT
+312 DNTISYT
-319 QEIEDAAK
+319 QDVKDAAVN
-327 GENLDD
+327 EQIED
-333 YVNYLLAIMEVETHG
+333 YVNYLLAIMEVESHG
-348 TGTDVMQSSES
+348 IGTDVMQSSES

-373 IVQGA
+373 IAQGA

-386 KASEKGCDIN
+386 KASEKECDIN

-414 NGKVYTLDLAIAFA
+414 NGKAYTLDLAIAFA
-428 EEKSGGKQVDYKNQI
+428 EEKSGGKQVAYKNQI

-478 IVDEAMK
+478 IIDEAMK

-513 GEAGISLPRLEK
+513 GEAGINLPRLEK

-560 IYLGNGKVFEAGD
+560 IYIGNGKVFEAGD

-598 EDSDST
+598 EDADSA

>member
-1 MGINFADEKVNIKST
+1 MGINFADEKVNVKSIP
-16 VQFGSKRIISNPV
+16 QFGSTRKILNPV
-29 QEEIRKSGLKIPKPE
+29 EEEIKKSGLKIPKPE
-44 YEKLSVKNYMTEE
+44 YERLSVENYMTKE

-62 STLPPSQQ
+62 SSLPPSQQ

-87 KNLDA
+87 KKLDA
-92 QSKIFS
+92 QSELLS
-98 KDVTDSVTFFGD
+98 KNVTDSVTFFD
-110 NMDTAGSDN
+110 EKNKKN
-119 ARTDNKKR
+119 EQPYTDNQ
-127 RSNSHEDAE
+127 N
-136 SRGYSLR
+136 YSYR
-143 TSDDNSMNISRQE
+143 INEQE
-156 ALKTSTESAE
+156 ASYSAMENTQKAGEQTAKKAAE
-166 NAGKQAATAARTGA
+166 NGA
-180 KTAAQTGAAAGT
+180 KTAAQTGAAAGS
-192 GGASEVAK
+192 GGASEIAK
-200 AATEAVKKYSDTLK
+200 EATEAVKKYADTLK
-214 EATAQSESEPA
+214 DASSQPESDPT
-225 DYETEHSSDI
+225 DYQTEHSSDI
-235 AISKSEMGTIQKI
+235 AISKSGMGTIQKI

-253 TFVAAL
+253 AFAAAL
-259 ISQIG
+259 ISQLG
-264 IILLPVLII
+264 VILLPLLIVL
-273 IAIVIVLVS
+273 AVVIVIVSLLVA
-282 ILITLI
+282 LIS
-288 TSIAGTIADTGE
+288 SIAGAVKDASSAQVIAGL
-300 KTVSGIYKQLLS
+300 YRQLLS
-312 SNTIGYT
+312 DNTISYT
-319 QEIEDAAK
+319 QDVKDAAVN
-327 GENLDD
+327 EQIED
-333 YVNYLLAIMEVETHG
+333 YVNYLLAIMEVESHG
-348 TGTDVMQSSES
+348 IGTDVMQSSES

-373 IVQGA
+373 IAQGA

-386 KASEKGCDIN
+386 KASEKECDIN

-414 NGKVYTLDLAIAFA
+414 NGKAYTLDLAIAFA
-428 EEKSGGKQVDYKNQI
+428 EEKSGGKQVAYKNQI

-478 IVDEAMK
+478 IIDEAMK

-513 GEAGISLPRLEK
+513 GKAGINLPRLEK

-533 IEAENI
+533 IEEENI

-598 EDSDST
+598 EDADSA

>member
-1 MGINFADEKVNIKST
+1 MGINFADEKVNVKSIP
-16 VQFGSKRIISNPV
+16 QFGSTRKILNPV
-29 QEEIRKSGLKIPKPE
+29 EEEIKKSGLKIPKPE
-44 YEKLSVKNYMTEE
+44 YERMSVENYMTKE

-62 STLPPSQQ
+62 SSLPPSQQ

-87 KNLDA
+87 KKLDA
-92 QSKIFS
+92 QSELLS
-98 KDVTDSVTFFGD
+98 KNVTDSVTFFD
-110 NMDTAGSDN
+110 EKNKKN
-119 ARTDNKKR
+119 EQPYTDNQ
-127 RSNSHEDAE
+127 N
-136 SRGYSLR
+136 YSYR
-143 TSDDNSMNISRQE
+143 INEQE
-156 ALKTSTESAE
+156 ASYSAMENTKKAGEQTAKKAAE
-166 NAGKQAATAARTGA
+166 NGA
-180 KTAAQTGAAAGT
+180 KTAAQTGAAAGS
-192 GGASEVAK
+192 GGASEIAK
-200 AATEAVKKYSDTLK
+200 EATEAVKKYADTLK
-214 EATAQSESEPA
+214 DASSQPESDPT
-225 DYETEHSSDI
+225 DYQTEHSSDI
-235 AISKSEMGTIQKI
+235 AISKSGMGTIQKI

-253 TFVAAL
+253 AFAAAL
-259 ISQIG
+259 ISQLG
-264 IILLPVLII
+264 VILLPLLIVL
-273 IAIVIVLVS
+273 AVVIVIVSLLVA
-282 ILITLI
+282 LIS
-288 TSIAGTIADTGE
+288 SIAGAVKDASSAQVIAGL
-300 KTVSGIYKQLLS
+300 YRQLLS
-312 SNTIGYT
+312 DNTISYT
-319 QEIEDAAK
+319 QDVKDAAVN
-327 GENLDD
+327 EQIED
-333 YVNYLLAIMEVETHG
+333 YVNYLLAIMEVESHG
-348 TGTDVMQSSES
+348 IGTDVMQSSES

-373 IVQGA
+373 IAQGA

-386 KASEKGCDIN
+386 KASEKECDIN

-407 FIDYVAE
+407 FIDFVAE

-428 EEKSGGKQVDYKNQI
+428 EEKSGGKQVAYKNQI

-478 IVDEAMK
+478 IIDEAMK

-513 GEAGISLPRLEK
+513 GEAGINLPRLEK
-525 DQYEACEE
+525 DQYEVCEE

-598 EDSDST
+598 EDADSA

>member
-1 MGINFADEKVNIKST
+1 MGINFADEKVNVKSIP
-16 VQFGSKRIISNPV
+16 QFGSTRKILNPV
-29 QEEIRKSGLKIPKPE
+29 EEEIKKSGLKIPKPE
-44 YEKLSVKNYMTEE
+44 YERLSVENYMTKE

-62 STLPPSQQ
+62 SSLSPSQQ

-87 KNLDA
+87 KKLDA
-92 QSKIFS
+92 QSELLS
-98 KDVTDSVTFFGD
+98 KNVTDSVTFFD
-110 NMDTAGSDN
+110 EKNKKN
-119 ARTDNKKR
+119 EQPYTDNQ
-127 RSNSHEDAE
+127 N
-136 SRGYSLR
+136 YSYR
-143 TSDDNSMNISRQE
+143 INEQE
-156 ALKTSTESAE
+156 ASYSAMENTQKAGEQTAKKAAE
-166 NAGKQAATAARTGA
+166 NGA
-180 KTAAQTGAAAGT
+180 KTAAQTGAAAGS
-192 GGASEVAK
+192 GGASEIAK
-200 AATEAVKKYSDTLK
+200 EATEAVKKYADTLK
-214 EATAQSESEPA
+214 DASSQPESDPT
-225 DYETEHSSDI
+225 DYQTEHSSDI
-235 AISKSEMGTIQKI
+235 AISKSGMGTIQKI

-253 TFVAAL
+253 AFAAAL
-259 ISQIG
+259 ISQLG
-264 IILLPVLII
+264 VILLPLLIVL
-273 IAIVIVLVS
+273 AVVIVIVSLVA
-282 ILITLI
+282 LIS
-288 TSIAGTIADTGE
+288 SIAGAVKDASSAQVIAGL
-300 KTVSGIYKQLLS
+300 YRQLLS
-312 SNTIGYT
+312 DNTISYT
-319 QEIEDAAK
+319 QDVKDAAVN
-327 GENLDD
+327 EQIED
-333 YVNYLLAIMEVETHG
+333 YVNYLLAIMEVESHG
-348 TGTDVMQSSES
+348 IGTDVMQSSES

-373 IVQGA
+373 IAQGA

-386 KASEKGCDIN
+386 KASEKECDIN

-402 NYGTG
+402 NFGTG

-428 EEKSGGKQVDYKNQI
+428 EEKSGGKQVAYKNQI
-443 AIDYN
+443 AINYN

-513 GEAGISLPRLEK
+513 GKAGINLPRLEK

-533 IEAENI
+533 IEEENI

-598 EDSDST
+598 EDADSA

>member
-1 MGINFADEKVNIKST
+1 MGINFADEKVNVKSIS
-16 VQFGSKRIISNPV
+16 QFGSTRKILNPV
-29 QEEIRKSGLKIPKPE
+29 EEEIKKSGLKIPKPE
-44 YEKLSVKNYMTEE
+44 YERLSVENYMTKE

-62 STLPPSQQ
+62 SSLPPSQQ

-87 KNLDA
+87 KKLDA
-92 QSKIFS
+92 QSELLS
-98 KDVTDSVTFFGD
+98 KNVTDSVTFFD
-110 NMDTAGSDN
+110 EKNKKNEQPS
-119 ARTDNKKR
+119 TDNQNYSYRINEQETTYSAMENTKKAG
-127 RSNSHEDAE
+127 EQTAKK
-136 SRGYSLR
+136 
-143 TSDDNSMNISRQE
+143 
-156 ALKTSTESAE
+156 AAE
-166 NAGKQAATAARTGA
+166 NGA
-180 KTAAQTGAAAGT
+180 KTAAQTGAAAGS
-192 GGASEVAK
+192 GGASEIAK
-200 AATEAVKKYSDTLK
+200 EATEAVKKYADTLK
-214 EATAQSESEPA
+214 DASSQSESDPT
-225 DYETEHSSDI
+225 DYQTEHSSDI
-235 AISKSEMGTIQKI
+235 AISKSGMGTIQKI

-253 TFVAAL
+253 AFAAAL
-259 ISQIG
+259 ILQLG
-264 IILLPVLII
+264 VILLPLLIVL
-273 IAIVIVLVS
+273 AVVIVIVSLLVA
-282 ILITLI
+282 LIS
-288 TSIAGTIADTGE
+288 SIAGAVKDASSAQVIAGL
-300 KTVSGIYKQLLS
+300 YRQLLS
-312 SNTIGYT
+312 DNTISYT
-319 QEIEDAAK
+319 QDVKDAAVN
-327 GENLDD
+327 EQVED
-333 YVNYLLAIMEVETHG
+333 YVNYLLAIMEVESHG
-348 TGTDVMQSSES
+348 IGTDVMQSSES

-373 IVQGA
+373 IAQGA

-386 KASEKGCDIN
+386 KASEKECDIN

-414 NGKVYTLDLAIAFA
+414 NGKAYTLDLAIAFA
-428 EEKSGGKQVDYKNQI
+428 EEKSGGNQVAYKNQI

-478 IVDEAMK
+478 IIDEAMK

-513 GEAGISLPRLEK
+513 GEAGINLPRLEK
-525 DQYEACEE
+525 DQYEVCEE

-598 EDSDST
+598 EDADSA

>member
-1 MGINFADEKVNIKST
+1 MGINFADEKVNVKSIP
-16 VQFGSKRIISNPV
+16 QFGSTRKILNPV
-29 QEEIRKSGLKIPKPE
+29 EEEIKKSGLKIPKPE
-44 YEKLSVKNYMTEE
+44 YERLSVENYMTKE

-62 STLPPSQQ
+62 SSLSPSQQ

-87 KNLDA
+87 KKLDA
-92 QSKIFS
+92 QSELLS
-98 KDVTDSVTFFGD
+98 KNVTDSVTFFD
-110 NMDTAGSDN
+110 EKNKKN
-119 ARTDNKKR
+119 EQPYTDNQ
-127 RSNSHEDAE
+127 N
-136 SRGYSLR
+136 YSYR
-143 TSDDNSMNISRQE
+143 INEQE
-156 ALKTSTESAE
+156 ASYSMENTKKAGEQTAKKAAE
-166 NAGKQAATAARTGA
+166 NGA
-180 KTAAQTGAAAGT
+180 KTAAQTGAAAGS
-192 GGASEVAK
+192 GGASEIAK
-200 AATEAVKKYSDTLK
+200 EATEAVKKYADTLK
-214 EATAQSESEPA
+214 DASSQPESDPT
-225 DYETEHSSDI
+225 DYQTEHSSDI
-235 AISKSEMGTIQKI
+235 AISKSGMGTIQKI

-253 TFVAAL
+253 AFAAAL
-259 ISQIG
+259 ISQLG
-264 IILLPVLII
+264 VILLPLLIVL
-273 IAIVIVLVS
+273 AVVIVIVSLLVA
-282 ILITLI
+282 LIS
-288 TSIAGTIADTGE
+288 SIAGAVKDASSAQVIAGL
-300 KTVSGIYKQLLS
+300 YRQLLS
-312 SNTIGYT
+312 DNTISYT
-319 QEIEDAAK
+319 QDVKDAAVN
-327 GENLDD
+327 EQIED
-333 YVNYLLAIMEVETHG
+333 YVNYLLAIMEVESHG
-348 TGTDVMQSSES
+348 IGTDVMQSSES

-373 IVQGA
+373 IAQGA

-386 KASEKGCDIN
+386 KASEKECDIN

-402 NYGTG
+402 NFGTG

-428 EEKSGGKQVDYKNQI
+428 EEKSGGKQVAYKNQI
-443 AIDYN
+443 AINYN

-513 GEAGISLPRLEK
+513 GKAGINLPRLEK

-533 IEAENI
+533 IEEENI

-598 EDSDST
+598 EDADSA

>member
-1 MGINFADEKVNIKST
+1 MGINFADEKVNVKSIP
-16 VQFGSKRIISNPV
+16 QFGSTRKILNPV
-29 QEEIRKSGLKIPKPE
+29 EEEIKKSGLKIPKPE
-44 YEKLSVKNYMTEE
+44 YERLSVENYMTKE

-62 STLPPSQQ
+62 SSLPPSQQ

-87 KNLDA
+87 KKLDA
-92 QSKIFS
+92 QSELLS
-98 KDVTDSVTFFGD
+98 KNVTDSVTFFD
-110 NMDTAGSDN
+110 EKNKKNEQPS
-119 ARTDNKKR
+119 TDNQNYSYRINEQETTYSAMENTKKAG
-127 RSNSHEDAE
+127 EQTAKK
-136 SRGYSLR
+136 
-143 TSDDNSMNISRQE
+143 
-156 ALKTSTESAE
+156 AAE
-166 NAGKQAATAARTGA
+166 NGA
-180 KTAAQTGAAAGT
+180 KTAAQTGAAAGS
-192 GGASEVAK
+192 GGASEIAK
-200 AATEAVKKYSDTLK
+200 EATEAVKKYADTLK
-214 EATAQSESEPA
+214 DASSQSESDPT
-225 DYETEHSSDI
+225 DYQTEHSSDI
-235 AISKSEMGTIQKI
+235 AISKSGMGTIQKI

-253 TFVAAL
+253 AFAAAL
-259 ISQIG
+259 ILQLG
-264 IILLPVLII
+264 VILLPLLIVL
-273 IAIVIVLVS
+273 AVVIVIVSLLVA
-282 ILITLI
+282 LIS
-288 TSIAGTIADTGE
+288 SIAGAVKDASSAQVIAGL
-300 KTVSGIYKQLLS
+300 YRQLLS
-312 SNTIGYT
+312 DNTISYT
-319 QEIEDAAK
+319 QDVKDAAVN
-327 GENLDD
+327 EQVED
-333 YVNYLLAIMEVETHG
+333 YVNYLLAIMEVESHG
-348 TGTDVMQSSES
+348 IGTDVMQSSES

-373 IVQGA
+373 IAQGA

-386 KASEKGCDIN
+386 KASEKECDIN

-414 NGKVYTLDLAIAFA
+414 NGKAYTLDLAIAFA
-428 EEKSGGKQVDYKNQI
+428 EEKSGGNQVAYKNQI

-478 IVDEAMK
+478 IIDEAMK

-513 GEAGISLPRLEK
+513 GEAGINLPRLEK
-525 DQYEACEE
+525 DQYEVCEE

-598 EDSDST
+598 EDADSA

>member
-1 MGINFADEKVNIKST
+1 MGINFADEKVNVKSIP
-16 VQFGSKRIISNPV
+16 QFGSTRKILNPV
-29 QEEIRKSGLKIPKPE
+29 EEEIKKSGLKIPKPE
-44 YEKLSVKNYMTEE
+44 YERLSVENYMTKE

-62 STLPPSQQ
+62 SSLSPSQQ

-87 KNLDA
+87 KKLDA
-92 QSKIFS
+92 QSELLS
-98 KDVTDSVTFFGD
+98 KNVTDSVTFFD
-110 NMDTAGSDN
+110 EKNKKN
-119 ARTDNKKR
+119 EQPYTDNQ
-127 RSNSHEDAE
+127 N
-136 SRGYSLR
+136 YSYR
-143 TSDDNSMNISRQE
+143 INEQE
-156 ALKTSTESAE
+156 ASYSAMENTKKAGEQTAKKAAE
-166 NAGKQAATAARTGA
+166 NGA
-180 KTAAQTGAAAGT
+180 KTAAQTGAAAGS
-192 GGASEVAK
+192 GGASEIAK
-200 AATEAVKKYSDTLK
+200 EATEAVKKYADTLK
-214 EATAQSESEPA
+214 DASSQPESDPT
-225 DYETEHSSDI
+225 DYQTEHSSDI
-235 AISKSEMGTIQKI
+235 AISKSGMGTIQKI

-253 TFVAAL
+253 AFAAAL
-259 ISQIG
+259 ISQLVV
-264 IILLPVLII
+264 ILLPLLIVL
-273 IAIVIVLVS
+273 AVVIVIVSLLVA
-282 ILITLI
+282 LIS
-288 TSIAGTIADTGE
+288 SIAGAVKDASSAQVIAGL
-300 KTVSGIYKQLLS
+300 YRQLLS
-312 SNTIGYT
+312 DNTISYT
-319 QEIEDAAK
+319 QDVKDAAVN
-327 GENLDD
+327 EQIED
-333 YVNYLLAIMEVETHG
+333 YVNYLLAIMEVESHG
-348 TGTDVMQSSES
+348 IGTDVMQSSES

-373 IVQGA
+373 IAQGA

-386 KASEKGCDIN
+386 KASEKECDIN

-414 NGKVYTLDLAIAFA
+414 NGKAYTLDLAIAFA
-428 EEKSGGKQVDYKNQI
+428 EEKSGGKQVAYKNQI

-478 IVDEAMK
+478 IIDEAMK

-513 GEAGISLPRLEK
+513 GEAGINLPRLEK

-560 IYLGNGKVFEAGD
+560 IYIGNGKVFEAGD

-598 EDSDST
+598 EDADSA

>member
-1 MGINFADEKVNIKST
+1 MGINFADEKVNVKSIP
-16 VQFGSKRIISNPV
+16 QFGSTRKILNPV
-29 QEEIRKSGLKIPKPE
+29 EEEIKKSGLKIPKPE
-44 YEKLSVKNYMTEE
+44 YERLSVENYMTKE

-62 STLPPSQQ
+62 SSLSPSQQ

-87 KNLDA
+87 KKLDA
-92 QSKIFS
+92 QSELLS
-98 KDVTDSVTFFGD
+98 KNVTDSVTFFD
-110 NMDTAGSDN
+110 EKNKKN
-119 ARTDNKKR
+119 EQPYTDNQ
-127 RSNSHEDAE
+127 N
-136 SRGYSLR
+136 YSYR
-143 TSDDNSMNISRQE
+143 INEQE
-156 ALKTSTESAE
+156 ASYSAMENTKKAGEQTAKKAAE
-166 NAGKQAATAARTGA
+166 NGA
-180 KTAAQTGAAAGT
+180 KTAAQTGAAAGS
-192 GGASEVAK
+192 GGASEIAK
-200 AATEAVKKYSDTLK
+200 EATEAVKKYADTLK
-214 EATAQSESEPA
+214 DASSQPESDPT
-225 DYETEHSSDI
+225 DYQTEHSSDI
-235 AISKSEMGTIQKI
+235 AISKSGMGTIQKI

-253 TFVAAL
+253 AFAAAL
-259 ISQIG
+259 ISQLG
-264 IILLPVLII
+264 VILLPLLIVL
-273 IAIVIVLVS
+273 AVVIVIVSLLFA
-282 ILITLI
+282 LIS
-288 TSIAGTIADTGE
+288 SIAGAVKDASSAQVIAGL
-300 KTVSGIYKQLLS
+300 YRQLLS
-312 SNTIGYT
+312 DNTISYT
-319 QEIEDAAK
+319 QDVKDAAVN
-327 GENLDD
+327 EQIED
-333 YVNYLLAIMEVETHG
+333 YVNYLLAIMEVESHG
-348 TGTDVMQSSES
+348 IGTDVMQSSES

-373 IVQGA
+373 IAQGA

-386 KASEKGCDIN
+386 KASEKECDIN

-414 NGKVYTLDLAIAFA
+414 NGKAYTLDLAIAFA
-428 EEKSGGKQVDYKNQI
+428 EEKSGGKQVAYKNQI

-478 IVDEAMK
+478 IIDEAMK

-513 GEAGISLPRLEK
+513 GEAGINLPRLEK

-560 IYLGNGKVFEAGD
+560 IYIGNGKVFEAGD

-598 EDSDST
+598 EDADSA

>member
-1 MGINFADEKVNIKST
+1 MGINFADEKVNVKSMP
-16 VQFGSKRIISNPV
+16 QFGSTRKILNPV
-29 QEEIRKSGLKIPKPE
+29 EEEIKRSGLKIPKPE
-44 YEKLSVKNYMTEE
+44 YERMSVENYMTKE

-62 STLPPSQQ
+62 SSLPPSQQ

-87 KNLDA
+87 KKLDA
-92 QSKIFS
+92 QSELLS
-98 KDVTDSVTFFGD
+98 KNVTDSVTFFD
-110 NMDTAGSDN
+110 EKNKKNEQPS
-119 ARTDNKKR
+119 TDNQ
-127 RSNSHEDAE
+127 N
-136 SRGYSLR
+136 YSYR
-143 TSDDNSMNISRQE
+143 INEQE
-156 ALKTSTESAE
+156 ATYSAMENTKKAGEQTAKKAAE
-166 NAGKQAATAARTGA
+166 NGA
-180 KTAAQTGAAAGT
+180 KTAAQTGAAAGS
-192 GGASEVAK
+192 GGASEIAK
-200 AATEAVKKYSDTLK
+200 EATEAVKKYADTLK
-214 EATAQSESEPA
+214 DASSQPESDPT
-225 DYETEHSSDI
+225 DYQTEHSSDI
-235 AISKSEMGTIQKI
+235 AISKSGMGTIQKI

-253 TFVAAL
+253 AFAAAL
-259 ISQIG
+259 ISQLG
-264 IILLPVLII
+264 VILLPLLIVL
-273 IAIVIVLVS
+273 AVVIVIVSLLVA
-282 ILITLI
+282 LIS
-288 TSIAGTIADTGE
+288 SIAGAVKDASSAQVIAGL
-300 KTVSGIYKQLLS
+300 YRQLLS
-312 SNTIGYT
+312 DNTISYT
-319 QEIEDAAK
+319 QDVKDAAVN
-327 GENLDD
+327 EQVED
-333 YVNYLLAIMEVETHG
+333 YVNYLLAIMEVESHG
-348 TGTDVMQSSES
+348 IGTDVMQSSES

-373 IVQGA
+373 IAQGA

-386 KASEKGCDIN
+386 KASDKECDIN

-407 FIDYVAE
+407 FIDFVAE

-428 EEKSGGKQVDYKNQI
+428 EEKSGGKQVAYKNQI

-478 IVDEAMK
+478 IIDEAMK

-513 GEAGISLPRLEK
+513 GEAGINLPRLEK
-525 DQYEACEE
+525 DQYEVCEE

-598 EDSDST
+598 EDADSA

>member
-1 MGINFADEKVNIKST
+1 MGINFADEKVNVKSIP
-16 VQFGSKRIISNPV
+16 QFGSTRKILNPV
-29 QEEIRKSGLKIPKPE
+29 EEEIKKSGLKIPKPE
-44 YEKLSVKNYMTEE
+44 YERLSVENYMTKE

-62 STLPPSQQ
+62 SSLPPSQQ

-87 KNLDA
+87 KKLDA
-92 QSKIFS
+92 QSELLS
-98 KDVTDSVTFFGD
+98 KNVTDSVTFFD
-110 NMDTAGSDN
+110 EKNKKNEQPS
-119 ARTDNKKR
+119 TDNQ
-127 RSNSHEDAE
+127 N
-136 SRGYSLR
+136 YSYR
-143 TSDDNSMNISRQE
+143 INEQE
-156 ALKTSTESAE
+156 ASYSAMENTKKAGEQTAKKAAE
-166 NAGKQAATAARTGA
+166 NGA
-180 KTAAQTGAAAGT
+180 KTAAQTGAAAGS
-192 GGASEVAK
+192 GGASEIAK
-200 AATEAVKKYSDTLK
+200 EATEAVKKYADTLK
-214 EATAQSESEPA
+214 DASSQPESDPT
-225 DYETEHSSDI
+225 DYQTEHSSDI
-235 AISKSEMGTIQKI
+235 AISKSGMGTIQKI

-253 TFVAAL
+253 AFAAAL
-259 ISQIG
+259 ISQLG
-264 IILLPVLII
+264 VILLPLLIVL
-273 IAIVIVLVS
+273 AVVIVIVSLLVA
-282 ILITLI
+282 LIS
-288 TSIAGTIADTGE
+288 SIAGAVKDASSAQVIAGL
-300 KTVSGIYKQLLS
+300 YRQLLS
-312 SNTIGYT
+312 DNTISYT
-319 QEIEDAAK
+319 QDVKDAAVN
-327 GENLDD
+327 EQIED
-333 YVNYLLAIMEVETHG
+333 YVNYLLAIMEVESHG
-348 TGTDVMQSSES
+348 IGTDVMQSSES

-373 IVQGA
+373 IAQGA

-386 KASEKGCDIN
+386 KASEKECDIN

-414 NGKVYTLDLAIAFA
+414 NGKAYTLDLAIAFA
-428 EEKSGGKQVDYKNQI
+428 EEKSGGKQVAYKNQI

-478 IVDEAMK
+478 IIDEAMK

-513 GEAGISLPRLEK
+513 GEAGINLPRLEK

-560 IYLGNGKVFEAGD
+560 IYIGNGKVFEAGD

-598 EDSDST
+598 EDADSA

>member
-1 MGINFADEKVNIKST
+1 MGINFVDEKVNVKSIP
-16 VQFGSKRIISNPV
+16 QFGSTRKILNPV
-29 QEEIRKSGLKIPKPE
+29 EEEIKRSGLKIPKPE
-44 YEKLSVKNYMTEE
+44 YERLSVENYMTKE

-62 STLPPSQQ
+62 SSLPPSQQ

-87 KNLDA
+87 KKLDA
-92 QSKIFS
+92 QSELLS
-98 KDVTDSVTFFGD
+98 KNVTDSVTFFD
-110 NMDTAGSDN
+110 EKNKKNEQPS
-119 ARTDNKKR
+119 TDNQNYSYRINEQETTYSAMENTKKAG
-127 RSNSHEDAE
+127 EQTAKK
-136 SRGYSLR
+136 
-143 TSDDNSMNISRQE
+143 
-156 ALKTSTESAE
+156 AAE
-166 NAGKQAATAARTGA
+166 NGA
-180 KTAAQTGAAAGT
+180 KTAAQTGAAAGS
-192 GGASEVAK
+192 GGASEIAK
-200 AATEAVKKYSDTLK
+200 EATEAVKKYADTLK
-214 EATAQSESEPA
+214 DASSQSESDPT
-225 DYETEHSSDI
+225 DYQTEHSSDI
-235 AISKSEMGTIQKI
+235 AISKSGMGTIQKI

-253 TFVAAL
+253 AFAAAL
-259 ISQIG
+259 ISQLG
-264 IILLPVLII
+264 VILLPLLIVL
-273 IAIVIVLVS
+273 AVVIVIVSLLVA
-282 ILITLI
+282 LIS
-288 TSIAGTIADTGE
+288 SIAGAVKDASSAQVIAGL
-300 KTVSGIYKQLLS
+300 YRQLLS
-312 SNTIGYT
+312 DNTISYT
-319 QEIEDAAK
+319 QDVKDAAVN
-327 GENLDD
+327 EQVED
-333 YVNYLLAIMEVETHG
+333 YVNYLLAIMEVESHG
-348 TGTDVMQSSES
+348 IGTDVMQSSES

-373 IVQGA
+373 IAQGA

-386 KASEKGCDIN
+386 KASEKECDIN

-414 NGKVYTLDLAIAFA
+414 NGKAYTLDLAIAFA
-428 EEKSGGKQVDYKNQI
+428 EEKSGGNQVAYKNQI

-478 IVDEAMK
+478 IIDEAMK

-513 GEAGISLPRLEK
+513 GEAGINLPRLEK
-525 DQYEACEE
+525 DQYEVCEE

-598 EDSDST
+598 EDADSA

>member
-1 MGINFADEKVNIKST
+1 MGINFADEKVNVKSIP
-16 VQFGSKRIISNPV
+16 QFGSTRKILNPV
-29 QEEIRKSGLKIPKPE
+29 EEEIKNSGLKIPKPE
-44 YEKLSVKNYMTEE
+44 YERLSVENYMTKE

-62 STLPPSQQ
+62 SSLSPSQQ

-87 KNLDA
+87 KKLDA
-92 QSKIFS
+92 QSELLS
-98 KDVTDSVTFFGD
+98 KNVTDSVTFFD
-110 NMDTAGSDN
+110 EKNKKN
-119 ARTDNKKR
+119 EQPYTDNQ
-127 RSNSHEDAE
+127 N
-136 SRGYSLR
+136 YSYR
-143 TSDDNSMNISRQE
+143 INEQE
-156 ALKTSTESAE
+156 ASYSAMENTKKAGEQTAKKAAE
-166 NAGKQAATAARTGA
+166 NGA
-180 KTAAQTGAAAGT
+180 KTAAQTGAAAGS
-192 GGASEVAK
+192 GGASEIAK
-200 AATEAVKKYSDTLK
+200 EATEAVKKYADTLK
-214 EATAQSESEPA
+214 DASSQPESDPT
-225 DYETEHSSDI
+225 DYQTEHSSDI
-235 AISKSEMGTIQKI
+235 AISKSGMGTIQKI

-253 TFVAAL
+253 AFAAAL
-259 ISQIG
+259 ISQLG
-264 IILLPVLII
+264 VILLPLLIVL
-273 IAIVIVLVS
+273 AVVIVIVSLLVA
-282 ILITLI
+282 LIS
-288 TSIAGTIADTGE
+288 SIAGAVKDASSAQVIAGL
-300 KTVSGIYKQLLS
+300 YRQLLS
-312 SNTIGYT
+312 DNTISYT
-319 QEIEDAAK
+319 QDVKDAAVN
-327 GENLDD
+327 EQIED
-333 YVNYLLAIMEVETHG
+333 YVNYLLAIMEVESHG
-348 TGTDVMQSSES
+348 IGTDVMQSSES

-373 IVQGA
+373 IAQGA

-386 KASEKGCDIN
+386 KASEKECDIN

-414 NGKVYTLDLAIAFA
+414 NGKAYTLDLAIAFA
-428 EEKSGGKQVDYKNQI
+428 EEKSGGKQVAYKNQI

-478 IVDEAMK
+478 IIDEAMK

-513 GEAGISLPRLEK
+513 GEAGINLPRLEK

-560 IYLGNGKVFEAGD
+560 IYIGNGKVFEAGD

-598 EDSDST
+598 EDADSA